1 MKNKNLKKL
10 LGYDLQLFAEG
21 DSGNDSGDAGNNGGS
36 DQGSDNNDAN
46 HGADE
51 NHGSKT
57 FTQEQVTG
65 MMAKEKN
72 EGKRSILKSL
82 GFKSEEDAKEAIKKY
97 NEYLETQKTEAEK
110 QQEALVKA
118 NNEKLDALNRAKV
131 AENKVACFNA
141 GINTDCIDDVLAIA
155 STKVTDE
162 KDLDAVLKEMK
173 EDKKYE
179 SFFGS
184 GNSSNHGTGSNAGHS
199 NNGSEGNGEDYAKKL
214 AEKYKVNSA
223 KTKSS
228 FFND

>member
-10 LGYDLQLFAEG
+10 LAYDLQLFADE
-21 DSGNDSGDAGNNGGS
+21 SGSDSGDAGNNGGS
-36 DQGSDNNDAN
+36 DQGANNDDAN
-46 HGADE
+46 HEADQK
-51 NHGSKT
+51 HGETKT
-57 FTQEQVTG
+57 FTQEQVSG

-110 QQEALVKA
+110 QQEALNKA
-118 NNEKLDALNRAKV
+118 NSEKDDALNRAKV
-131 AENKVACFNA
+131 AENK
-141 GINTDCIDDVLAIA
+141 IDDVLAIA

-173 EDKKYE
+173 DDKKYE
-179 SFFGS
+179 SFFVKE
-184 GNSSNHGTGSNAGHS
+184 SSSHGTGSNAGHS
-199 NNGSEGNGEDYAKKL
+199 NNGSDGNGEVYAKKL
-214 AEKYKVNSA
+214 AERFKNSSA
-223 KTKSS
+223 NQKSS

>member
-21 DSGNDSGDAGNNGGS
+21 DSGNESGDAGNNGGS
-36 DQGSDNNDAN
+36 DQESNNNDAN

-57 FTQEQVTG
+57 FTQEQVSG

-110 QQEALVKA
+110 QQEALNKA
-118 NNEKLDALNRAKV
+118 NSEKDDALNRAKV
-131 AENKVACFNA
+131 AENKIACFNA

-199 NNGSEGNGEDYAKKL
+199 NNGSDGNGEDYAKKL

>member
-10 LGYDLQLFAEG
+10 LGYDLQLFAD
-21 DSGNDSGDAGNNGGS
+21 DSGNESGDAGNNGGS

-57 FTQEQVTG
+57 FTQEQVSG

-97 NEYLETQKTEAEK
+97 NEYLEAQKTEAEK
-110 QQEALVKA
+110 QQEALNKA
-118 NNEKLDALNRAKV
+118 NSEKDDALNRAKV
-131 AENKVACFNA
+131 AENKIACFNA
-141 GINTDCIDDVLAIA
+141 GINPDCIDDVLAIA

-162 KDLDAVLKEMK
+162 KDLDTVLKEMK

-199 NNGSEGNGEDYAKKL
+199 NSGSDGNGEDYAKKL

-223 KTKSS
+223 NKKSS